1 MLHSLLYLLVGIQLR
16 SKNIIQSFVLLILG
30 VIFSSHVLAD
40 AKPTAREE
48 MNQEYKNRGIGVKRY
63 EVDRL
68 PVGSFDYY
76 MERLDITKKKLD
88 LNKDQQT
95 LWADYE
101 RSLVALLLDLKRAK
115 GRAGGVTAVQQ
126 IGQVLDVTQN
136 RYTGMEQVYEAS
148 KNLYE
153 KLSNSQKEV
162 ADKILITTVPS
173 FD

>member
-16 SKNIIQSFVLLILG
+16 SKNIIQSFVLLMLG

-48 MNQEYKNRGIGVKRY
+48 MNQEFKNRGIGVKRY

-101 RSLVALLLDLKRAK
+101 RSLVALLLDRKS
-115 GRAGGVTAVQQ
+115 VV
-126 IGQVLDVTQN
+126 
-136 RYTGMEQVYEAS
+136 
-148 KNLYE
+148 
-153 KLSNSQKEV
+153 
-162 ADKILITTVPS
+162 
-173 FD
+173 

>member
-1 MLHSLLYLLVGIQLR
+1 M
-16 SKNIIQSFVLLILG
+16 NAM
-30 VIFSSHVLAD
+30 AD

-48 MNQEYKNRGIGVKRY
+48 MSQEFKNRGIGGKRY
-63 EVDRL
+63 EIERL

-88 LNKDQQT
+88 LNKDQQA

-115 GRAGGVTAVQQ
+115 GRVGGVTAIQQ
-126 IGQVLDVTQN
+126 IGNVLGVTQN

-148 KNLYE
+148 KKLYE
-153 KLSNSQKEV
+153 KLSDSQKEV